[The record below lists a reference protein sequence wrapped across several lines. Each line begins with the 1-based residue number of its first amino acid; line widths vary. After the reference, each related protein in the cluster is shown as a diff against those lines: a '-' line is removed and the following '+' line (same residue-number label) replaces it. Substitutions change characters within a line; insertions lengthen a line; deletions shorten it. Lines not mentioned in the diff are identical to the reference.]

1 MSEIFICGECGRHS
15 TKSSTSEV
23 CVTCESEY
31 QRGRADPEWAFN
43 SDPED
48 LSNLS
53 IFDRGGLKRFSTVTS
68 TRRPNFSRRHCN
80 EQGCEEAIC
89 SKFRLEVEIE
99 DIEASD
105 QIIGEVILSE
115 IRRYISSVG
124 PVCQSHL
131 DQHIQSKV
139 ADESIQ
145 QMIIG
150 RLAKKDLESMR

>member
-1 MSEIFICGECGRHS
+1 MMSDIFICGECGRHS

-53 IFDRGGLKRFSTVTS
+53 IFDSLRPERPASSRGPWRK
-68 TRRPNFSRRHCN
+68 CN
-80 EQGCEEAIC
+80 LEGCDEAVC
-89 SKFRLEVEIE
+89 RKFRLEVEIE
-99 DIEASD
+99 DIEASNE
-105 QIIGEVILSE
+105 IISEVILNTIE
-115 IRRYISSVG
+115 TYISLVG
-124 PVCQSHL
+124 PVCESHL
-131 DQHIQSKV
+131 QEHIRSKV

-145 QMIIG
+145 QAIIG
-150 RLAKKDLESMR
+150 IVVSEKLESDWE